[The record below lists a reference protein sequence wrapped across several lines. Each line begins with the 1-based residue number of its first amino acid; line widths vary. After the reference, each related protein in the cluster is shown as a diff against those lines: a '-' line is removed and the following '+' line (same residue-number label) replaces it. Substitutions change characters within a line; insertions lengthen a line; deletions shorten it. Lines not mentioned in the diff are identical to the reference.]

1 MEIIWYFYPN
11 IAKNLDIHNLRYN
24 TKLLWVILNDEY
36 QCVFKLHQSCVIYVT
51 KFCIRLT
58 ANQATF
64 VTFFFLPWDI
74 ISGAQT
80 ATVLFPQVLRTQW
93 YLNLSRFV
101 QFCISAICSQG
112 FRRFARSNSAS
123 FEGHDDIVSI
133 VDKDTKHCS
142 SAYIGLCC
150 VVYSINIVFKR
161 NCLYSL

>member
-1 MEIIWYFYPN
+1 MN
-11 IAKNLDIHNLRYN
+11 INAFLNYTNYVLYMLQNFAYALQQIRQ
-24 TKLLWVILNDEY
+24 LLWLVW
-36 QCVFKLHQSCVIYVT
+36 
-51 KFCIRLT
+51 
-58 ANQATF
+58 
-64 VTFFFLPWDI
+64 FFFLPWDI

-80 ATVLFPQVLRTQW
+80 ATVLFSQALRTQW

-133 VDKDTKHCS
+133 VDKDNKHCS

-150 VVYSINIVFKR
+150 VVYSINIVIKR
-161 NCLYSL
+161 NFLSSL

>member
-1 MEIIWYFYPN
+1 MN
-11 IAKNLDIHNLRYN
+11 INSFLNYTNHVLYMLQNFAYALQQIRQLS
-24 TKLLWVILNDEY
+24 LL
-36 QCVFKLHQSCVIYVT
+36 
-51 KFCIRLT
+51 
-58 ANQATF
+58 
-64 VTFFFLPWDI
+64 FFFLPWDI